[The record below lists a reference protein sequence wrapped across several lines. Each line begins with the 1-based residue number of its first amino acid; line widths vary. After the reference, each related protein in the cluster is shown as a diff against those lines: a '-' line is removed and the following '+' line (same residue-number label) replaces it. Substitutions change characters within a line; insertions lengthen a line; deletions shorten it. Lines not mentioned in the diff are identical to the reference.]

1 MAHKDIYRYFRE
13 DYAGHSKANAYLLA
27 LLSHYVYKEKLPG
40 SGAFES
46 RFKNLFQ
53 DLSDTDPF
61 VVQTFTESL
70 PFPYDTEVAILA
82 NSRVVLVVFRGTEGV
97 TAIKDWITNS
107 KHLMM
112 DAPDDWGDVKLH
124 KGFYNALSQVYQ
136 SVRSEVRSRR
146 TNNQKVFLTGHSLG
160 GALATICAYRF
171 QKVGGVPV
179 AGVYVFGA
187 PRVGD
192 IGFANA
198 YNNLL
203 KDKTFRWVKNLD
215 FASTLPDYAPPP
227 LPTTRYHHV
236 GSLNFI
242 KANGAIEVDHLDV
255 EPIGIP
261 SIADHDM
268 RNYCITMYSRL
279 SKDKR
284 QSDSNPAYLVQS
296 DVPASGL
303 FG

>member
-13 DYAGHSKANAYLLA
+13 DYDGHSKANAYLLA
-27 LLSHYVYKEKLPG
+27 LLSYYIYKEKPPG
-40 SGAFES
+40 SGAFEA

-61 VVQTFTESL
+61 DVETFTESQSVL
-70 PFPYDTEVAILA
+70 QDTQVGILS
-82 NSRVVLVVFRGTEGV
+82 NSRIVLVVFRGTEGI
-97 TAIKDWITNS
+97 TAVKDWLTNAQ
-107 KHLMM
+107 HLML
-112 DAPDDWGDVKLH
+112 DAPDDWGNVKVH
-124 KGFYNALSQVYQ
+124 KGFYYALSAVYQ

-179 AGVYVFGA
+179 SGVYVFGA

-192 IGFANA
+192 VGFANA
-198 YNNLL
+198 YNDLL
-203 KDKTFRWVKNLD
+203 KGKTFRWVKNLD
-215 FASTLPDYAPPP
+215 FASKLPDYAPPP

-236 GSLNFI
+236 GILNFI
-242 KANGAIEVDHLDV
+242 KANGQIEMDHV
-255 EPIGIP
+255 EFEPVGIP

-268 RNYCITMYSRL
+268 ANYCRIMHKRL

-284 QSDSNPAYLVQS
+284 QSATHPEYLVQS
-296 DVPASGL
+296 DVPATGL

>member
-27 LLSHYVYKEKLPG
+27 LLSYSIYKEKLPG
-40 SGAFES
+40 SGAFEA
-46 RFKNLFQ
+46 RFRNFFR

-61 VVQTFTESL
+61 EVETFTEAL
-70 PFPYDTEVAILA
+70 PFPYDTEVGILS
-82 NSRVVLVVFRGTEGV
+82 NSRIVLVVFRGTEGV

-107 KHLMM
+107 KHLML

-124 KGFYNALSQVYQ
+124 KGFYNALSAVYQ
-136 SVRSEVRSRR
+136 SVRNEVRSRR
-146 TNNQKVFLTGHSLG
+146 TNGQKVFLTGHSLG

-179 AGVYVFGA
+179 SGVYVFGA

-192 IGFANA
+192 LGFANA
-198 YNNLL
+198 YNDLL

-215 FASTLPDYAPPP
+215 FASTLPDYTPPP
-227 LPTTRYHHV
+227 LPATRYHHV
-236 GSLNFI
+236 GVLNFI
-242 KANGAIEVDHLDV
+242 NANGAIEMDHLDV
-255 EPIGIP
+255 EPVGIP

-268 RNYCITMYSRL
+268 ANYCRVMHSRL

-284 QSDSNPAYLVQS
+284 QSDANPTYLVQG